1 MKILLINQV
10 FVSPDEP
17 GHTRHF
23 EMAQFLRARGH
34 ELVIVASDLNYQTGQ
49 KTIERKG
56 IFTEQVIDG
65 VRILRA
71 YMYPALH
78 RSYLWRIISFFSF
91 MFSSVWTAL
100 QVRDVDLVMGTTPPI
115 FQAVSAWFVAWMR
128 RKPFLLEVRDLW
140 PEFGVS
146 MGVLTNPVLI
156 ALGRWL
162 EKFLYAR
169 ATHILVDSPA
179 YKEYMIAKG
188 VPENKITFI
197 AYGTD
202 VDMFNP
208 NVDGS
213 SIRKELGLED
223 KFVVLYAGAL
233 GQANDIDTL
242 LRAAQRLNSEDKT
255 EKLQNSDSHTPAL
268 AGGARGEH
276 REKELFSKVSVDSV
290 AEQTDSHARSR
301 IRFVLFGDGKERP
314 RLQNEAER
322 MKLTNVTFAGVRAK
336 KDMPLVVASA
346 DVCLAILQDIPMFR
360 TTYPNKVF
368 DYMAAGRA
376 TMLVIDGVS
385 RDLIESSN
393 GGVYVQPGDDE
404 LLAKTILELSQDLQ
418 RVKQMGANARDY
430 LVKHLDR
437 RDKLNET
444 LDLLTKLVNG

>member
-1 MKILLINQV
+1 MKILLINQA
-10 FVSPDEP
+10 FVAPDEP

-23 EMAQFLRARGH
+23 EMAKFLRARGH
-34 ELVIVASDLNYQTGQ
+34 ELDIVASDLNYQTGQ
-49 KTIERKG
+49 RTIARKG
-56 IFTEQVIDG
+56 IFAEQVIEG

-71 YMYPALH
+71 YIYPALH
-78 RSYLWRIISFFSF
+78 RSYFWRIISFFSF

-115 FQAVSAWFVAWMR
+115 FQAVSAWVVALIR

-169 ATHILVDSPA
+169 ATHILVNSPA
-179 YKEYMIAKG
+179 YKEYMIGKG
-188 VPENKITFI
+188 VPEKKITYI

-208 NVDGS
+208 QVDGS
-213 SIRKELGLED
+213 SIRSELKLQD

-233 GQANDIDTL
+233 GQANDIDTM
-242 LRAAQRLNSEDKT
+242 LRTAERLSHRAHR
-255 EKLQNSDSHTPAL
+255 DS
-268 AGGARGEH
+268 
-276 REKELFSKVSVDSV
+276 EKELKNSVDSV
-290 AEQTDSHARSR
+290 AKQNDDAASR

-314 RLQNEAER
+314 RLQSEAKR
-322 MKLTNVTFAGVRAK
+322 LKLTNVIFAGVRAK

-376 TMLVIDGVS
+376 TILVIDGVS
-385 RDLIESSN
+385 RKLIEDSY
-393 GGVYVQPGDDE
+393 GGAYVQPGDDQQ
-404 LLAKTILELSQDLQ
+404 LAETILDLSKNVDI
-418 RVKQMGANARDY
+418 VKQMGLNAREY

-444 LDLLTKLVNG
+444 LELLTALTGKT

>member
-1 MKILLINQV
+1 MRILLINQA
-10 FVSPDEP
+10 FVSPNEP

-23 EMAQFLRARGH
+23 EMAKFLQTRGH

-49 KTIERKG
+49 RTVARTDV
-56 IFTEQVIDG
+56 FAEQNFDG
-65 VRILRA
+65 VRVLRS
-71 YMYPALH
+71 YIYPALH
-78 RSYLWRIISFFSF
+78 RSYFWRVISFFSF

-146 MGVLTNPVLI
+146 MGVLKNPVVI
-156 ALGRWL
+156 ALARWL
-162 EKFLYAR
+162 EMFLYAR
-169 ATHILVDSPA
+169 ATHILVNSPA
-179 YKEYMIAKG
+179 YREYMIAKG
-188 VPENKITFI
+188 VPENKVTYI

-208 NVDGS
+208 GVDGS
-213 SIRKELGLED
+213 SIRAELGLQE

-233 GQANDIDTL
+233 GQANDIDTI
-242 LRAAQRLNSEDKT
+242 LRAAERLTGNDK
-255 EKLQNSDSHTPAL
+255 
-268 AGGARGEH
+268 
-276 REKELFSKVSVDSV
+276 
-290 AEQTDSHARSR
+290 
-301 IRFVLFGDGKERP
+301 IYFVLFGDGKERG
-314 RLQNEAER
+314 RLQAEAER
-322 MKLTNVTFAGVRAK
+322 MKLSNVIFAGVRPK
-336 KDMPLVVASA
+336 KDMPRVVASA

-376 TMLVIDGVS
+376 TVLVIDGVS
-385 RDLIESSN
+385 RQLIESSG
-393 GGVYVQPGDDE
+393 GGVFVQPGDDAM
-404 LLAKTILELSQDLQ
+404 LAEKILELSKDPK
-418 RVKQMGANARDY
+418 RVQQMGQSAREY

-444 LDLLTKLVNG
+444 LELLKKLVDK

>member
-1 MKILLINQV
+1 MRILLLNQV
-10 FVSPDEP
+10 FVAPDEP

-23 EMAQFLRARGH
+23 EMAQFLRAHGH

-49 KTIERKG
+49 RTVARRG
-56 IFTEQVIDG
+56 MFAEQVIEG
-65 VRILRA
+65 VRVLRA
-71 YMYPALH
+71 YMFPALH
-78 RSYLWRIISFFSF
+78 RSYFWRIISFFSF

-115 FQAVSAWFVAWMR
+115 FQAVSAWFVAAVR

-169 ATHILVDSPA
+169 ATHILVNSPA
-179 YKEYMIAKG
+179 YKEYMVGKG
-188 VPENKITFI
+188 VPADKITFI

-208 NVDGS
+208 QVDGS
-213 SIRKELGLED
+213 AIRAELGLQD

-242 LRAAQRLNSEDKT
+242 LRAAQRLNEYD
-255 EKLQNSDSHTPAL
+255 E
-268 AGGARGEH
+268 
-276 REKELFSKVSVDSV
+276 
-290 AEQTDSHARSR
+290 
-301 IRFVLFGDGKERP
+301 IYFVLFGDGKERP
-314 RLQNEAER
+314 RLQAEAAR
-322 MKLTNVTFAGVRAK
+322 LGLRNVRFAGTRPK
-336 KDMPLVVASA
+336 REMPQVVAAA

-368 DYMAAGRA
+368 DTMAAGRA
-376 TMLVIDGVS
+376 TVLVIDGIT
-385 RDLIESSN
+385 RTLIESSG
-393 GGVYVQPGDDE
+393 GGVYVQPGDDAQ
-404 LLAKTILELSQDLQ
+404 LAQTVFELSRDPA
-418 RVKQMGANARDY
+418 RVRAMGQSARAY
-430 LVKHLDR
+430 LVQHLDR
-437 RDKLNET
+437 RAKLNET
-444 LDLLTKLVNG
+444 LELLTKLVRR

>member
-1 MKILLINQV
+1 MKILLLNQA
-10 FVSPDEP
+10 FVAPDEP

-23 EMAQFLRARGH
+23 EMAKFLRARGH

-49 KTIERKG
+49 RTIARKG
-56 IFTEQVIDG
+56 IFAEQVIEG
-65 VRILRA
+65 VRIMRA
-71 YMYPALH
+71 YIYPALH
-78 RSYLWRIISFFSF
+78 RSYFWRIISFFSF

-115 FQAVSAWFVAWMR
+115 FQAVSAWVVALIR

-169 ATHILVDSPA
+169 ATHILVNSPA
-179 YKEYMIAKG
+179 YKEYMLGKG
-188 VPENKITFI
+188 VPEKKITYI

-208 NVDGS
+208 QVDGS
-213 SIRKELGLED
+213 SIRGELKLQD

-233 GQANDIDTL
+233 GQANDIDTI
-242 LRAAQRLNSEDKT
+242 LRAAQRLNNEDK
-255 EKLQNSDSHTPAL
+255 
-268 AGGARGEH
+268 
-276 REKELFSKVSVDSV
+276 
-290 AEQTDSHARSR
+290 

-314 RLQNEAER
+314 RLQSEAER
-322 MKLTNVTFAGVRAK
+322 LKLTNVIFAGVRAK

-376 TMLVIDGVS
+376 TVLVIDGVS
-385 RDLIESSN
+385 RKLIEDSY
-393 GGVYVQPGDDE
+393 GGAYVQPGDDKQ
-404 LLAKTILELSQDLQ
+404 LAETILDLSKNVDIVQ
-418 RVKQMGANARDY
+418 QMGLNAREY
-430 LVKHLDR
+430 LVKNLDR

-444 LDLLTKLVNG
+444 LELLTRLANG

>member
-1 MKILLINQV
+1 MKILLINQA

-23 EMAQFLRARGH
+23 EMAKFLRARGH

-49 KTIERKG
+49 RTVTRKG
-56 IFTEQVIDG
+56 NFSEQVIDG

-71 YMYPALH
+71 FIYPALH
-78 RSYLWRIISFFSF
+78 RSYFSRVISFFSF
-91 MFSSVWTAL
+91 MFSSAWTAL
-100 QVRDVDLVMGTTPPI
+100 QVRDVDLVIGTTPPI
-115 FQAVSAWFVAWMR
+115 FQAVSAWFVAWIR

-146 MGVLTNPVLI
+146 MGVLKNPVVI
-156 ALGRWL
+156 ALARGL

-169 ATHILVDSPA
+169 ATHILVNSPA

-188 VPENKITFI
+188 VPENKIAFV
-197 AYGTD
+197 AYGAD
-202 VDMFNP
+202 IEMFNP

-213 SIRKELGLED
+213 SIRAELRLQD

-233 GQANDIDTL
+233 GQANDIDTI
-242 LRAAQRLNSEDKT
+242 LRAAQRIS
-255 EKLQNSDSHTPAL
+255 SHS
-268 AGGARGEH
+268 
-276 REKELFSKVSVDSV
+276 EKEIFSEVSVDSV
-290 AEQTDSHARSR
+290 AEQNDVDAKDR

-314 RLQNEAER
+314 RLQAEAER
-322 MKLTNVTFAGVRAK
+322 MKLTNVIFAGVRAK

-346 DVCLAILQDIPMFR
+346 DLCLAILQDIPMFR

-376 TMLVIDGVS
+376 TVLVIDGVS
-385 RDLIESSN
+385 RDLIESSS
-393 GGVYVQPGDDE
+393 GGVFVQPGDDE
-404 LLAKTILELSQDLQ
+404 MLAKKILELSKDLQ
-418 RVKQMGANARDY
+418 RVQQMGQNARDY

-444 LDLLTKLVNG
+444 LELLMKLVKKT

>member
-1 MKILLINQV
+1 MKILLINQA

-23 EMAQFLRARGH
+23 EMARFLRDSTRGH

-49 KTIERKG
+49 RTVARKG
-56 IFTEQVIDG
+56 IFAEQVIEG

-71 YMYPALH
+71 YIYPALH
-78 RSYLWRIISFFSF
+78 RSYFWRIISFFSF
-91 MFSSVWTAL
+91 MFSSAWTAL

-115 FQAVSAWFVAWMR
+115 FQAVSAWVVALIR

-156 ALGRWL
+156 GLGRWL

-169 ATHILVDSPA
+169 ATHILVNSPA

-188 VPENKITFI
+188 VPEKKITYI

-208 NVDGS
+208 QVDGS
-213 SIRKELGLED
+213 SIRRELGLQD
-223 KFVVLYAGAL
+223 KFVMLYAGAL
-233 GQANDIDTL
+233 GQANDIDTI
-242 LRAAQRLNSEDKT
+242 LRAAQRLNGEDK
-255 EKLQNSDSHTPAL
+255 
-268 AGGARGEH
+268 
-276 REKELFSKVSVDSV
+276 
-290 AEQTDSHARSR
+290 

-314 RLQNEAER
+314 RLQSEAER
-322 MKLTNVTFAGVRAK
+322 MKLTNVIFAGVRAK
-336 KDMPLVVASA
+336 KEMPLVVASA

-376 TMLVIDGVS
+376 TVLVIDGVS
-385 RDLIESSN
+385 RTLIESSN
-393 GGVYVQPGDDE
+393 GGVFVQPGNDE
-404 LLAKTILELSQDLQ
+404 LLAQTILELSKDSE
-418 RVKQMGANARDY
+418 RVKQMGQNARAY

-444 LDLLTKLVNG
+444 LDLLTKLVKKT

>member
-1 MKILLINQV
+1 MKILLINQA

-23 EMAQFLRARGH
+23 EMAKFLRARGH
-34 ELVIVASDLNYQTGQ
+34 ELAIVASDLNYQTGQ
-49 KTIERKG
+49 RTVARKG
-56 IFTEQVIDG
+56 IFAEQVIEG

-71 YMYPALH
+71 YIYPALH
-78 RSYLWRIISFFSF
+78 RSYFWRIISFFSF

-100 QVRDVDLVMGTTPPI
+100 QVREVDLVMGTTPPI
-115 FQAVSAWFVAWMR
+115 FQAVSAWAVAWIQ

-146 MGVLTNPVLI
+146 MGVLTNPLLI

-162 EKFLYAR
+162 EKFLYVR
-169 ATHILVDSPA
+169 ATHILVNSPA
-179 YKEYMIAKG
+179 YKEYIIGKG
-188 VPENKITFI
+188 VPEKKITYI

-208 NVDGS
+208 QVDGS
-213 SIRKELGLED
+213 SIRSELGLQD

-233 GQANDIDTL
+233 GQANDIDTI
-242 LRAAQRLNSEDKT
+242 LRAAQRLNGQDK
-255 EKLQNSDSHTPAL
+255 
-268 AGGARGEH
+268 
-276 REKELFSKVSVDSV
+276 
-290 AEQTDSHARSR
+290 

-314 RLQNEAER
+314 WLQSEAER
-322 MKLTNVTFAGVRAK
+322 MRLSNIIFAGVRAK

-376 TMLVIDGVS
+376 TVLVIDGVS

-393 GGVYVQPGDDE
+393 GGVFVQPGNDE
-404 LLAKTILELSQDLQ
+404 LLAKTILELSEDSQ
-418 RVKQMGANARDY
+418 RVKQMGANARDF
-430 LVKHLDR
+430 LVKYLDR

-444 LDLLTKLVNG
+444 LELLTTLTGKT